1 MIKRRRRR
9 RRRKKGKKKKKK
21 KKKKR
26 KFNLLR
32 FKGDLVGVLKSWDL
46 FAKCNLECNSE

>member
-1 MIKRRRRR
+1 MIKR
-9 RRRKKGKKKKKK
+9 KKNKKKKGNNKK
-21 KKKKR
+21 KEKKEKR

>member
-1 MIKRRRRR
+1 MIKRKKNKEEE
-9 RRRKKGKKKKKK
+9 RKQQKKR